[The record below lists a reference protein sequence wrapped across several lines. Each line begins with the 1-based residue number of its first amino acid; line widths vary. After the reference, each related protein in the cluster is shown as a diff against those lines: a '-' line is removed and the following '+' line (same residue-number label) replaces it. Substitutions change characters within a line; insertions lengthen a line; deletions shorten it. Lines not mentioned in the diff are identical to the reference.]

1 MTNLSRFIAFAA
13 VAAMACGASAQ
24 AASQKMV
31 EIAVEV
37 TEINNT
43 KADQLGIKW
52 TDTLETGEIA
62 WEKAGR
68 VVPAAAATSALPEVP
83 SIISVGD
90 WARYTPLTAALHALA
105 KKGAANILSKPKIVT
120 LCGTSAQFLVGGQF
134 PVVATGVSGGS
145 IEWKE
150 YGIKTEVTPDI
161 EGDLI
166 DLKLTNEVSRLDWS
180 NQVNGYPAITT
191 RKAVSHVRLKSGQTL
206 ALAGMI
212 ETTKDDQASGVPL
225 LSSIPILGNLFKS
238 KTVTETKT
246 SILIFVTPKI
256 VE

>member
-1 MTNLSRFIAFAA
+1 MRSFHYLTIVVFLAA
-13 VAAMACGASAQ
+13 CALPSFGAEP
-24 AASQKMV
+24 QKKMI

-62 WEKAGR
+62 WQQTGR
-68 VVPAAAATSALPEVP
+68 VVPAAVATSALPEVP

-90 WARYTPLTAALHALA
+90 WARYTPLTATLQALTQS
-105 KKGAANILSKPKIVT
+105 GAANILSKPKIVT
-120 LCGTSAQFLVGGQF
+120 LCGTAAEFLVGGQF
-134 PVVATGVSGGS
+134 PVVATGVGGGT

-161 EGDLI
+161 DGDFI
-166 DLKLTNEVSRLDWS
+166 TLKLKNEVSRLDWS
-180 NQVNGYPAITT
+180 NAVSGYPAITT
-191 RKAVSHVRLKSGQTL
+191 RKAMSNVRLKSGQTL
-206 ALAGMI
+206 TLAGMI
-212 ETTKDDQASGVPL
+212 ETTKNDQTTGVPI
-225 LSSIPILGNLFKS
+225 LSDIPILGNLFKEKNVS
-238 KTVTETKT
+238 ETKT